1 MTVSET
7 TEQLETQLADMIAA
21 GADLDEIAAAIAAAS
36 SETPM
41 EDDEGR
47 PMVPDASSSRGYW
60 NIRDRANGDPAVARD
75 LAEWA
80 AAKYLQAQNALT
92 ADQEACD
99 REMQR
104 LQERMA
110 KLRQRHQRTIDFLAG
125 VLEEYADDYAP
136 GTRSVSLLHGT
147 LRLRK
152 NRRLVSWS
160 EEAAMAWALRQ
171 AEVDDLAPRRL
182 SKSSVKAH
190 LAATGEVV
198 EFITEVDP
206 PTPYTFVVE
215 PV

>member
-47 PMVPDASSSRGYW
+47 PMVPDATSSRGYW
-60 NIRDRANGDPAVARD
+60 SIRDRANGDPAAARD

-80 AAKYLQAQNALT
+80 LAKYLEAQDEMTADEEAFDRERQRIQERLKKLAAKY
-92 ADQEACD
+92 
-99 REMQR
+99 
-104 LQERMA
+104 
-110 KLRQRHQRTIDFLAG
+110 QRTMDFFAG
-125 VLEEYADDYAP
+125 VLEQYADDYAP
-136 GTRSVSLLHGT
+136 GEKAVSLLHGT
-147 LRLRK
+147 LRRRK
-152 NRRLVSWS
+152 NRKLVAWS
-160 EEAAMAWALRQ
+160 EEAALAWALRQ